1 MKRGLKKI
9 IVLLL
14 CFTMLGTTSVVVSAD
29 GIDDV
34 GKVVDGSELTL
45 ENSAEKVINTLVR
58 GNILNQGTVR
68 ITNNE
73 KGTVNVFGAVYGSVK
88 CDKMTLSLTL
98 QRYSNG
104 YWYNVGTYGDSAYNT
119 TSLTRS
125 YNVSVSRGYYYRIK
139 GACIAQKGGTTE
151 SQSPVTDGIWIG

>member
-73 KGTVNVFGAVYGSVK
+73 NGTVNVFGAV
-88 CDKMTLSLTL
+88 
-98 QRYSNG
+98 
-104 YWYNVGTYGDSAYNT
+104 
-119 TSLTRS
+119 
-125 YNVSVSRGYYYRIK
+125 
-139 GACIAQKGGTTE
+139 
-151 SQSPVTDGIWIG
+151 